1 MSTSEP
7 IVPVEVTAPT
17 PPVAEG
23 GPASIEEAQQAVGVV
38 DVGELAR
45 RLDEQESVLVAL
57 IAHLLVGTRPK
68 EAAIQHI
75 MQWFEE
81 YQSKY
86 YG

>member
-1 MSTSEP
+1 MSTPEP
-7 IVPVEVTAPT
+7 IVPVTAPT

-23 GPASIEEAQQAVGVV
+23 GPASIEEAQKAVGVV

-57 IAHLLVGTRPK
+57 IAHLLVGARPK
-68 EAAIQHI
+68 GATIKHI
-75 MQWFEE
+75 MEWFEE